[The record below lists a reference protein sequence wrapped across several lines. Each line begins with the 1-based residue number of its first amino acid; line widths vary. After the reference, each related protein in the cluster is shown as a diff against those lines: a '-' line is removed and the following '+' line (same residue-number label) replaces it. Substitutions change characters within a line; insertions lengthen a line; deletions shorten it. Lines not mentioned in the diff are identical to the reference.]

1 MFIGKVMHGD
11 GMGAKYGY
19 PTANLDT
26 KPEDT
31 HLKVGVYA
39 GYAWRRNKKYP
50 AAIVLQGNPWKVEVH
65 LLGYV
70 GDLYGEELKVEAIE
84 RVSEVEKCD
93 TEEELITKIRHDVE
107 LVKALLEV

>member
-1 MFIGKVMHGD
+1 MFSGKVIQGD
-11 GMGAKYGY
+11 GMGEKYGY

-26 KPEDT
+26 QSQDT

-39 GYAWRRNKKYP
+39 GYAWYRNKKYP

-65 LLGYV
+65 LLGYT
-70 GDLYGEELKVEAIE
+70 GDLYGEELKVDAME

-93 TEEELITKIRHDVE
+93 TEEELIAKIRHDIE
-107 LVKALLEV
+107 LVKELLEV

>member
-65 LLGYV
+65 LLGFT
-70 GDLYGEELKVEAIE
+70 GDLCDEELKVDPLQRISEIE
-84 RVSEVEKCD
+84 TCD
-93 TEEELITKIRHDVE
+93 TDEAMIEKIRHDIE
-107 LVKALLEV
+107 LVKSFLEV